1 MSITFKKAVKKQ
13 AKLRLAIQ
21 GAAGSGKTYSSLILA
36 TALGKKIAVID
47 TEHGS
52 ASLYSDKF
60 NFDVLEIKAPYTPE
74 KYVDAMRAA
83 EAEGYEVIVLDSISH
98 EWNGEGGCLDIVSNI
113 GGNSF
118 TAWKQVTPRHDKFI
132 GAILASNAHIVATMR
147 SKTEYIMSQGEG
159 SKSKVE
165 KKGMAPIQRDQVDY
179 EFTTVF
185 DLNQNHY
192 ANTTKD
198 RTGIFVGKDFPITAE
213 TGKALLDWLNSGVSL
228 ETVKVEEENSTRA
241 QFSVLY
247 STREFDA
254 AKFLEYFKVTNVKDL
269 NFVQIKAAISMLES
283 KPLKAEQEQAS

>member
-247 STREFDA
+247 STREFDSV
-254 AKFLEYFKVTNVKDL
+254 KFLEYFNVTNVKDL
-269 NFVQIKAAISMLES
+269 KFVQIKAAISMLES
-283 KPLKAEQEQAS
+283 KPLKAEQEQTS